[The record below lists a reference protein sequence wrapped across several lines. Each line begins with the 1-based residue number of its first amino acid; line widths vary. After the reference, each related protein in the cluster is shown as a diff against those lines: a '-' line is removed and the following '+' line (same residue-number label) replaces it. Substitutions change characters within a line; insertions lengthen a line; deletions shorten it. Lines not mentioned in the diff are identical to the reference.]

1 MSDGIRQFTWNV
13 QTHRGRVRRNNEDA
27 FLAITFDQHEMHY
40 LGKVGEAPADDNDF
54 IFAVSDGMGGAK
66 KGEYASKTAL
76 QTLTDL
82 ISRKF
87 HRGKADAELDKE
99 AVLREF
105 FQAVHEGVQNVGRYY
120 EECRGMGATMSLCW
134 FSGNTLLVGHV
145 GDSRVYHFPN
155 GGGLNQIT
163 EDHTV
168 PGRLRREGK
177 ITEREARNH
186 PNKHLLERSIGSQPD
201 PVEPQIT
208 SLQFE
213 AGDRFAL
220 CTDGV
225 TDGIWDHGMER
236 YIQDPPPYLVDL
248 PPAQRLIK
256 EAMEASGRDNLTA
269 LVVETA

>member
-1 MSDGIRQFTWNV
+1 MSREIRQFHWNGL
-13 QTHRGRVRRNNEDA
+13 THQGRVRRNNEDA
-27 FLAITFDQHEMHY
+27 FLAIMFDQHEMRY

-87 HRGKADAELDKE
+87 HQGKADRAIDKE
-99 AVLREF
+99 AVLQEF
-105 FQAVHEGVQNVGRYY
+105 FQAVHDSVRNVGRYY
-120 EECRGMGATMSLCW
+120 EECRGMGATLSVCW
-134 FSGNTLLVGHV
+134 FSGHTLLVGHV

-155 GGGLNQIT
+155 AGGLRQIT
-163 EDHTV
+163 EDHTL

-186 PNKHLLERSIGSQPD
+186 PNKHLLERSIGAQPD
-201 PVEPQIT
+201 PVEPQI
-208 SLQFE
+208 SALQIQ

-225 TDGIWDHGMER
+225 TDGIWDHGLER
-236 YIQDPPPYLVDL
+236 YIQDPPPYLEDL
-248 PPAQRLIK
+248 PPAQRLVK

-269 LVVETA
+269 LVVETD